1 MKNYTG
7 FPQSY
12 KITTLTGE
20 VHIMRMM
27 PNDDYIDNHCAKIQ
41 QFTGAVDRKG
51 NKVYFG
57 DTLRFMDK
65 VVYYAG
71 NYKAKVNFGI
81 MTREQALAEIDLLPY
96 HEIVVDADFELSYL
110 ESSDMKNYFEVV
122 NTNPDAER

>member
-1 MKNYTG
+1 MKNYFG

-12 KITTLTGE
+12 KVTTVTGD
-20 VHIMRMM
+20 VHIMRML

-41 QFTGAVDRKG
+41 QFTGRVDRKG

-65 VVYYAG
+65 VEFYRDEYL
-71 NYKAKVNFGI
+71 AKIRLGI
-81 MTREQALAEIDLLPY
+81 MTREQALAEIDSLPY

-110 ESSDMKNYFEVV
+110 DSSDMKSYFEVV
-122 NTNPDAER
+122 SPNTDANR